1 MRILETGSELFS
13 IVVITSVLLVV
24 VVYTRFH
31 LLCIPLSIILN
42 LALFSLARMVR
53 SLSHRVCATDTH
65 MSPICSIIVVVVEH
79 NQI

>member
-53 SLSHRVCATDTH
+53 SLSHRHTH
-65 MSPICSIIVVVVEH
+65 VAYL
-79 NQI
+79 